1 MPQFINTNV
10 ASLNSQ
16 RSLNMTQNSLATSL
30 QRLSSGLRI
39 NSARD
44 DAAGLAISDRMT
56 AQIRGVNQA
65 IRNAND
71 GVSLAQTAEGA
82 LAETSNI
89 LQRIRELAVQ
99 SANATNSAGDRQALQ
114 SEVNQLKTEINRVAS
129 TTSFNGLNILDGT
142 YQNQTYQ
149 VGAESGVANTI
160 GISIGGSST
169 ADLGNYG
176 GIAMNGTDSEGTGAT
191 SAPLADV
198 ATASNTT
205 NHTVETQT
213 LTIGSSVG
221 ISNVTVV
228 DASSAETVATAING
242 VSGVTGVSATAQTTA
257 TLRGLSADGTVSFT
271 IVTGTGSAAVSAA
284 VTTSDL
290 SNLATAINNFSGTT
304 GVSATEVGGVL
315 TLTHGDGKDIG
326 IQNFVHSGDSA
337 ETIELRGSQE
347 TTGATLTGPN
357 SGTPAGTDSAIA
369 VGEISFSSAVAF
381 SIESSVAV
389 GSGSILNVAAA
400 TGVSSTLT
408 AVSSVDISSAN
419 GALNALAVLDQALAG
434 VSSIRADLGAIQNR
448 FQSTIANLSSV
459 SENVSAARSRIR
471 DADFAAETANLTRTQ
486 IIQQAGIAMLA
497 QANALPQNVLA
508 LLQ

>member
-16 RSLNMTQNSLATSL
+16 RSLNMTQNALSTSL

-114 SEVNQLKTEINRVAS
+114 SEVNQLKTEINRIAS
-129 TTSFNGLNILDGT
+129 TTTFNGLNILDGT

-160 GISIGGSST
+160 GVSISGSST
-169 ADLGNYG
+169 AALGNFG
-176 GIAMNGTDSEGTGAT
+176 GIANNATEREGTGST
-191 SAPLADV
+191 SAAVVDV
-198 ATASNTT
+198 ATASNVT
-205 NHTVETQT
+205 NHTVEAQV

-221 ISNVTVV
+221 TDTVTIT
-228 DASSAETVATAING
+228 DASSAETIATAINAS
-242 VSGVTGVSATAQTTA
+242 SGLTGVSATAETTA
-257 TLRGLSADGTVSFT
+257 TLQGLTANGTVSFT

-284 VTTSDL
+284 VTTTDL
-290 SNLATAINNFSGTT
+290 SNLATAINNFSGST
-304 GVSATEVGGVL
+304 GVSATETGGVL
-315 TLTHGDGKDIG
+315 TLTNGDGKDIG
-326 IQNFVHSGDSA
+326 VENFAHSGDNG
-337 ETIELRGSQE
+337 EEIDFVGSQE
-347 TTGATLTGPN
+347 STGVTLEGPTT
-357 SGTPAGTDSAIA
+357 GTPAVTDSAIA
-369 VGEISFSSAVAF
+369 VGEVSFSSSVAF

-389 GSGSILNVAAA
+389 GAGSILNVAAD
-400 TGVSSTLT
+400 TSVGSVLS
-408 AVSSVDISSAN
+408 AVSTVDISTAS
-419 GALNALAVLDQALAG
+419 GATAALDVLDQALAG

-459 SENVSAARSRIR
+459 SENVSAARSRIQ
-471 DADFAAETANLTRTQ
+471 DADFAAETANLTRNQ